1 MGTYMHLLLSGL
13 AESILSRIALCRQ
26 SPRSREGR
34 RDIKVHP
41 EGSLVL
47 VPYQFLHEDP
57 RVSRNSK
64 RRQKPSISENL
75 HNLDFSPKESAREIT
90 PAWLTIP
97 QSLPCL
103 CYTFRFLFSFFKF
116 WCWG

>member
-1 MGTYMHLLLSGL
+1 MGAHMHLLLSVL

-26 SPRSREGR
+26 SSGSREGR

-47 VPYQFLHEDP
+47 VPRQFLHEDP

-64 RRQKPSISENL
+64 KQTSASKP
-75 HNLDFSPKESAREIT
+75 FRE
-90 PAWLTIP
+90 LT
-97 QSLPCL
+97 
-103 CYTFRFLFSFFKF
+103 
-116 WCWG
+116 